1 MAKEYDNKTQFVE
14 SIWCKEGKYDFIV
27 ANLNVNAKGLV
38 EFFNK
43 NKDTIKQNN
52 GYITIELL
60 RAKSDRSKIY
70 AKHTP
75 FVPKPV
81 YDAKEHMP
89 DREIADK
96 EPVYKKPVVKEETE
110 DDLPF

>member
-1 MAKEYDNKTQFVE
+1 MDNTYDNKTQFVE
-14 SIWCKEGKYDFIV
+14 SIWVKEGKYDFIV

-38 EFFNK
+38 EFFKK
-43 NKDTIKQNN
+43 NAEHIKENN

-60 RAKSDRSKIY
+60 RARSDRSKIY

-75 FVPKPV
+75 FTPKPKV
-81 YDAKEHMP
+81 EASEHMP
-89 DREIADK
+89 DRQMADK
-96 EPVYKKPVVKEETE
+96 EPAVEVKETE

>member
-1 MAKEYDNKTQFVE
+1 MDKKYDNNTQFVE
-14 SIWCKEGKYDFIV
+14 SIWVKEGKYDFVV

-38 EFFNK
+38 EFFEQNK
-43 NKDTIKQNN
+43 ETIKANN

-75 FVPKPV
+75 WTPKPKV
-81 YDAKEHMP
+81 DAKEHMP
-89 DREIADK
+89 DREMAAK
-96 EPVYKKPVVKEETE
+96 EPVVEKTE
-110 DDLPF
+110 DLPF

>member
-1 MAKEYDNKTQFVE
+1 MDKNETQFVE

-27 ANLNVNAKGLV
+27 ANLNVNARGLV
-38 EFFNK
+38 DFFKQNAE
-43 NKDTIKQNN
+43 TIKANN

-75 FVPKPV
+75 WTPKPKV
-81 YDAKEHMP
+81 DAKEHMP
-89 DREIADK
+89 DRMADK
-96 EPVYKKPVVKEETE
+96 EPEVVKETE

>member
-1 MAKEYDNKTQFVE
+1 MDNKNETQFVE

-27 ANLNVNAKGLV
+27 ANLNVNARGLV
-38 EFFNK
+38 DFFKENAE
-43 NKDTIKQNN
+43 TIKANN

-75 FVPKPV
+75 WTPKPKV
-81 YDAKEHMP
+81 DAKEHMP
-89 DREIADK
+89 DRMADK
-96 EPVYKKPVVKEETE
+96 EPEVEKETE